1 MFGFRTSGEITFYYN
16 KEKLFDDVGLIS
28 AHMAKSVSSDGAAID
43 EYSITTDERELFDI
57 CVKQTM
63 PNIYEVL
70 MKLSSGVSDAFN
82 DNVEVKKE
90 ELKDLERKV
99 GTYIEFTINDN
110 TSYNSNVLNMVD
122 TTIDTCLKYGILM
135 EYYATCINAGL
146 QKAAQ
151 DKFVVSLEQLKQR
164 VFQLKKKQVIAPI
177 A

>member
-1 MFGFRTSGEITFYYN
+1 MFGFRTSGEITFHYN
-16 KEKLFDDVGLIS
+16 KEKLFDDVGLLS

-43 EYSITTDERELFDI
+43 EFSITSDERELFDM

-82 DNVEVKKE
+82 DNVEVKEE
-90 ELKDLERKV
+90 ELKNLERKV

-164 VFQLKKKQVIAPI
+164 VFQLKRKQVIVPI

>member
-1 MFGFRTSGEITFYYN
+1 MFGFRTSGEVTFYYD
-16 KEKLFDDVGLIS
+16 KERLFDDVGLLS

-43 EYSITTDERELFDI
+43 EYGITSDERELFDI

-70 MKLSSGVSDAFN
+70 MKLSSGVTDAFN
-82 DNVEVKKE
+82 DDVEVKEKE
-90 ELKDLERKV
+90 TKDLERDKGKYV
-99 GTYIEFTINDN
+99 EFTINDN
-110 TSYNSNVLNMVD
+110 TAYNSNVLNMVD

-151 DKFVVSLEQLKQR
+151 DKFVVTLEQLKQR
-164 VFQLKKKQVIAPI
+164 LFQLKRKQVIVPI
-177 A
+177 E

>member
-1 MFGFRTSGEITFYYN
+1 MFGFRTSGEVTFFYN
-16 KEKLFDDVGLIS
+16 KEKLFDDVGLLS

-63 PNIYEVL
+63 PNIYEAL

-82 DNVEVKKE
+82 DDVEVKE
-90 ELKDLERKV
+90 DELNDLERKV

-122 TTIDTCLKYGILM
+122 TTIDTCLKYGTLM

-151 DKFVVSLEQLKQR
+151 DKFIVSLEQLKQR
-164 VFQLKKKQVIAPI
+164 LFQLKKKSVVPMF
-177 A
+177 

>member
-1 MFGFRTSGEITFYYN
+1 MFGFRTSGEVTFFYN
-16 KEKLFDDVGLIS
+16 KEKLFDDVGLLS

-63 PNIYEVL
+63 PNIYEAL

-82 DNVEVKKE
+82 DDVVVKE
-90 ELKDLERKV
+90 DELKDLERNV

-146 QKAAQ
+146 QKAAH
-151 DKFVVSLEQLKQR
+151 DKFIVSLEQLKQR
-164 VFQLKKKQVIAPI
+164 LFQLKKRQVIVPI